1 VHQPAAFA
9 YKGLLLVGEDGVTD
23 RTAVLFDDLY
33 WNGDAEALI
42 DPVGDDAE

>member
-33 WNGDAEALI
+33 WNGDQAVLT
-42 DPVGDDAE
+42 DPVAATSP